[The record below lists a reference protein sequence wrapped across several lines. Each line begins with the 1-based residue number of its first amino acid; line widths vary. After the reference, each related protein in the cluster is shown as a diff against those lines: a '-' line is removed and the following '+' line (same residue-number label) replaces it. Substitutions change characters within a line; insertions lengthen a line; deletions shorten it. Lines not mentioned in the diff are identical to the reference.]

1 MFTLAFKKKDINII
15 VKNDVGIF
23 IIFSIYVKSFFMSLP
38 CYYLCTLNTLTV
50 VLSVVFVLK
59 KYTDWVKKVF
69 FFIDD
74 LLTLIYR
81 QGKLSSQ
88 IYSESSYRIALSFH
102 HLFRSSLGLLAL
114 NFLFLD

>member
-1 MFTLAFKKKDINII
+1 ML
-15 VKNDVGIF
+15 
-23 IIFSIYVKSFFMSLP
+23 
-38 CYYLCTLNTLTV
+38 
-50 VLSVVFVLK
+50 LSVYFEHINSSFIRSVCFK

-74 LLTLIYR
+74 RLTLIYR

-88 IYSESSYRIALSFH
+88 IYSDSSYRIALSFH